1 MSLPAL
7 SARYNGRA
15 MGTRR
20 PAEAGRYICAL
31 LASIALLAPRP
42 RAADGVLGQVDHLVY
57 ATPDL
62 NLGIET
68 AEKLFGVRATPGGQH
83 PGEGTRNALIALGPA
98 SYFEII
104 GPDPEQPKPVRGRRF
119 RIDEIKAPVLTT
131 WVAKGSSLE
140 AFANRAAAQSVN
152 LGAVIAGS
160 RKRPD
165 GVVLAWRYTDP
176 RTILADRLIPYF
188 IDWGSSPHPSATAA
202 KGVGLRSLRAEH
214 PDAERVQQMLKVLD
228 LELAVTRG
236 PKAALI
242 ATFDSPRGMVQLR
255 SDQ

>member
-1 MSLPAL
+1 MAL
-7 SARYNGRA
+7 QWRPMAIAR
-15 MGTRR
+15 
-20 PAEAGRYICAL
+20 PFEAVRYMCAL
-31 LASIALLAPRP
+31 LAVVVLLSSRP
-42 RAADGVLGQVDHLVY
+42 GAADGVLGQIDHLVH

-62 NLGIET
+62 ALGIET

-83 PGEGTRNALIALGPA
+83 PGEGTRNALIALGPT

-104 GPDPEQPKPVRGRRF
+104 GPDPEQPKPERGRRF
-119 RIDEIKAPVLTT
+119 RIDEIRTPVLTT
-131 WVAKGSSLE
+131 WVAKGSDLE
-140 AFANRAAAQSVN
+140 RFASRAAAQGVN
-152 LGAVIAGS
+152 LGAVISGS

-202 KGVGLRSLRAEH
+202 KSVTLVSLRAEH
-214 PDAERVQQMLKVLD
+214 PDAEHVQQMLKVLG
-228 LELAVTRG
+228 LNLIVTRG
-236 PKAALI
+236 GKPALV